1 MAVWRGAAPAVPD
14 PAAILASGRI
24 RPACRSGA
32 LSRRT
37 LLALLF
43 ASPGIAMAQ
52 QPRPQRPLQGP
63 TLSAP
68 RTLMA
73 GAMATA
79 FVSRAP
85 ANARL
90 AICRPTD
97 PPEAAIVASPLGQA
111 TVLSLPA
118 PGEVGSFE
126 WRLLGE
132 SDGKPV
138 ILLRQSLATTAPAAT
153 LAAPARV
160 ARGNPLPVRGIGPNG
175 DHDRVVLVK
184 PDAPPEAQGPNF
196 FPSENVESTLEA
208 PAEPGTYEL
217 RYVMDAPLTG
227 PRVLARREVVVE

>member
-1 MAVWRGAAPAVPD
+1 MMPT
-14 PAAILASGRI
+14 
-24 RPACRSGA
+24 
-32 LSRRT
+32 RRT
-37 LLALLF
+37 ALALLLS
-43 ASPGIAMAQ
+43 AGSPVLAQ
-52 QPRPQRPLQGP
+52 QPRPQQRPPQGP
-63 TLSAP
+63 SLSAP

-79 FVSRAP
+79 FISRAP

-90 AICRPTD
+90 AISRPTD

-118 PGEVGSFE
+118 PGEVGSYE

-132 SDGKPV
+132 ADGKPM
-138 ILLRQSLATTAPAAT
+138 ILLRQPLMTTAPSAT

-175 DHDRVVLVK
+175 DRDRVVLVK

-196 FPSENVESTLEA
+196 FPAENVESTLEA

-227 PRVLARREVVVE
+227 PRVLARRELVVE

>member
-1 MAVWRGAAPAVPD
+1 
-14 PAAILASGRI
+14 
-24 RPACRSGA
+24 
-32 LSRRT
+32 
-37 LLALLF
+37 
-43 ASPGIAMAQ
+43 MAQ
-52 QPRPQRPLQGP
+52 QPRPQRPPQGP
-63 TLSAP
+63 ALSAP

-73 GAMATA
+73 GSMATA

-90 AICRPTD
+90 AISRPTD
-97 PPEAAIVASPLGQA
+97 PPDAAIIAGPLGQA

-118 PGEVGSFE
+118 PGEVATFE
-126 WRLLGE
+126 LRLLGE
-132 SDGKPV
+132 SDGRPV
-138 ILLRQSLATTAPAAT
+138 ILLRQPLTTTTPAAT

-175 DHDRVVLVK
+175 DRDRVVLVK
-184 PDAPPEAQGPNF
+184 PGAPPDEQGPNF
-196 FPSENVESTLEA
+196 FPAENVESTLEA

>member
-1 MAVWRGAAPAVPD
+1 MAAKCGPAPAVPNS
-14 PAAILASGRI
+14 AIATASG
-24 RPACRSGA
+24 G
-32 LSRRT
+32 LLTRRT
-37 LLALLF
+37 LLALLL
-43 ASPGIAMAQ
+43 AGQGTAMAQ
-52 QPRPQRPLQGP
+52 QPRPQQRPPQGP
-63 TLSAP
+63 SLSAP

-90 AICRPTD
+90 ALSRPGD

-118 PGEVGSFE
+118 PGEVGAFE

-132 SDGKPV
+132 SEGKPV
-138 ILLRQSLATTAPAAT
+138 VLLRQPLATTTPSAT

-175 DHDRVVLVK
+175 DRDRVVLVK
-184 PDAPPEAQGPNF
+184 PDVPPEAQGPNF
-196 FPSENVESTLEA
+196 FPAENVESTLEA

-227 PRVLARREVVVE
+227 PRVLARREILVE

>member
-1 MAVWRGAAPAVPD
+1 MMPT
-14 PAAILASGRI
+14 
-24 RPACRSGA
+24 
-32 LSRRT
+32 RRT
-37 LLALLF
+37 ALALLLS
-43 ASPGIAMAQ
+43 AGSPALAQ
-52 QPRPQRPLQGP
+52 QPRPQQRPPQGP
-63 TLSAP
+63 SLSAP

-73 GAMATA
+73 GSMATA
-79 FVSRAP
+79 FISRAP

-90 AICRPTD
+90 AISRPTD
-97 PPEAAIVASPLGQA
+97 PAEAAIVASPLGQA
-111 TVLSLPA
+111 TVMSLPA
-118 PGEVGSFE
+118 PGEVGTYE

-138 ILLRQSLATTAPAAT
+138 ILLRQPLLTTAPNAN

-175 DHDRVVLVK
+175 DRDRVVLVK

-196 FPSENVESTLEA
+196 FPAENVESTLEA
-208 PAEPGTYEL
+208 PGEPGIYEL

>member
-1 MAVWRGAAPAVPD
+1 MMPT
-14 PAAILASGRI
+14 
-24 RPACRSGA
+24 
-32 LSRRT
+32 RRT
-37 LLALLF
+37 ALALLLG
-43 ASPGIAMAQ
+43 AGSPALAQ
-52 QPRPQRPLQGP
+52 QSRPQRPPQGP
-63 TLSAP
+63 SLSAP

-79 FVSRAP
+79 FISRAP

-90 AICRPTD
+90 AIARPTD

-118 PGEVGSFE
+118 PGEIGTYE

-132 SDGKPV
+132 ADGKPV
-138 ILLRQSLATTAPAAT
+138 ILLRQPLATTAPHAT

-175 DHDRVVLVK
+175 DRDRVVLVK
-184 PDAPPEAQGPNF
+184 PDASPEAQGPNF
-196 FPSENVESTLEA
+196 FPAENVESTLEA

-227 PRVLARREVVVE
+227 PRVLAKREIVVE

>member
-1 MAVWRGAAPAVPD
+1 MPT
-14 PAAILASGRI
+14 
-24 RPACRSGA
+24 
-32 LSRRT
+32 RRT
-37 LLALLF
+37 ALVLLLGAG
-43 ASPGIAMAQ
+43 SPAMAQ
-52 QPRPQRPLQGP
+52 QPRPQRQPQGP
-63 TLSAP
+63 NLSAP

-79 FVSRAP
+79 FISRAP

-90 AICRPTD
+90 AISRPTD
-97 PPEAAIVASPLGQA
+97 PPEGAIVASPLGQA

-138 ILLRQSLATTAPAAT
+138 ILLRQPLVTTAPAAT

-160 ARGNPLPVRGIGPNG
+160 ARGNPLPARGIGPNG
-175 DHDRVVLVK
+175 DRDRVVLVK
-184 PDAPPEAQGPNF
+184 PDAPPDAQGPSF
-196 FPSENVESTLEA
+196 FPAENVESTLEA
-208 PAEPGTYEL
+208 PAEPGSYEL

>member
-1 MAVWRGAAPAVPD
+1 MMPT
-14 PAAILASGRI
+14 
-24 RPACRSGA
+24 
-32 LSRRT
+32 RRT
-37 LLALLF
+37 ALALLLS
-43 ASPGIAMAQ
+43 AGSPALAQ
-52 QPRPQRPLQGP
+52 QSRPQQRPPQGP
-63 TLSAP
+63 SLSAP

-90 AICRPTD
+90 AISRPTD

-118 PGEVGSFE
+118 PGEIGAYE

-138 ILLRQSLATTAPAAT
+138 ILLRQPLATTAPSAT

-175 DHDRVVLVK
+175 DRDRVVLVK
-184 PDAPPEAQGPNF
+184 PGAPPEAQGPNF
-196 FPSENVESTLEA
+196 FPAENVESTLEA

>member
-1 MAVWRGAAPAVPD
+1 MMPT
-14 PAAILASGRI
+14 
-24 RPACRSGA
+24 
-32 LSRRT
+32 RRT
-37 LLALLF
+37 ALVLF
-43 ASPGIAMAQ
+43 LSAGSPAMAQ
-52 QPRPQRPLQGP
+52 QPRPQQRPPPGP
-63 TLSAP
+63 SLSAP

-90 AICRPTD
+90 AISRPTD
-97 PPEAAIVASPLGQA
+97 PPEAAIVASPLGQL

-118 PGEVGSFE
+118 PGEVGTFE
-126 WRLLGE
+126 LRLLGE
-132 SDGKPV
+132 ADDKPI
-138 ILLRQSLATTAPAAT
+138 ILLRQPLATTAPAAT

-175 DHDRVVLVK
+175 DRDRVVLVK
-184 PDAPPEAQGPNF
+184 PDAPPEARGPNF
-196 FPSENVESTLEA
+196 FPAENVESTLEA

>member
-1 MAVWRGAAPAVPD
+1 MMPT
-14 PAAILASGRI
+14 
-24 RPACRSGA
+24 
-32 LSRRT
+32 RRT
-37 LLALLF
+37 TLALLLG
-43 ASPGIAMAQ
+43 AGTPAMAQ
-52 QPRPQRPLQGP
+52 QPRPQRPPQGP
-63 TLSAP
+63 SLSAP

-90 AICRPTD
+90 AISRPTD
-97 PPEAAIVASPLGQA
+97 PPEGAIVAAPLGQV

-118 PGEVGSFE
+118 PGEVGTFE
-126 WRLLGE
+126 LRLLGE
-132 SDGKPV
+132 KDGKPV
-138 ILLRQSLATTAPAAT
+138 ILLRQPLLTTAPAAT

-160 ARGNPLPVRGIGPNG
+160 ARGNPLPARGIGPNG
-175 DHDRVVLVK
+175 DRDRVVLVK

-196 FPSENVESTLEA
+196 FPAENVESTLEA

-227 PRVLARREVVVE
+227 PRVLARREVIVE

>member
-1 MAVWRGAAPAVPD
+1 MMPT
-14 PAAILASGRI
+14 
-24 RPACRSGA
+24 
-32 LSRRT
+32 RRT
-37 LLALLF
+37 ALALLLS
-43 ASPGIAMAQ
+43 AGSPALAQ
-52 QPRPQRPLQGP
+52 QPRPQQRPPQGP
-63 TLSAP
+63 SLSAP

-79 FVSRAP
+79 FISRAP

-90 AICRPTD
+90 AISRPTD

-118 PGEVGSFE
+118 PGEVGSYE

-132 SDGKPV
+132 ADGKPM
-138 ILLRQSLATTAPAAT
+138 ILLRQPLMTTAPSAT

-175 DHDRVVLVK
+175 DRDRVVLVK
-184 PDAPPEAQGPNF
+184 SDAPPDAQGPSF
-196 FPSENVESTLEA
+196 FPAENVESTLEA

-227 PRVLARREVVVE
+227 PRVLARRELVVE

>member
-1 MAVWRGAAPAVPD
+1 MMPT
-14 PAAILASGRI
+14 
-24 RPACRSGA
+24 
-32 LSRRT
+32 RRT
-37 LLALLF
+37 ALVLLF
-43 ASPGIAMAQ
+43 SAGTPAMAQ
-52 QPRPQRPLQGP
+52 QPRPQRPPQGP
-63 TLSAP
+63 SLSAP

-90 AICRPTD
+90 AISRPTD
-97 PPEAAIVASPLGQA
+97 PPEAAIVAAPLGQV

-118 PGEVGSFE
+118 PGEVGTFE
-126 WRLLGE
+126 LRLLGE

-138 ILLRQSLATTAPAAT
+138 ILLRQPLLTTAPSAT

-160 ARGNPLPVRGIGPNG
+160 ARGNPLPARGIGPNG
-175 DHDRVVLVK
+175 DRDRVVLVR

-196 FPSENVESTLEA
+196 FPAENVESTLEA

>member
-1 MAVWRGAAPAVPD
+1 MMPT
-14 PAAILASGRI
+14 
-24 RPACRSGA
+24 
-32 LSRRT
+32 RRT
-37 LLALLF
+37 ILALLLC
-43 ASPGIAMAQ
+43 AGSPAMAQ
-52 QPRPQRPLQGP
+52 QPRPQQRQPQGP
-63 TLSAP
+63 SLSAP

-73 GAMATA
+73 GAMATV

-85 ANARL
+85 ANAHL
-90 AICRPTD
+90 AISRPGD
-97 PPEAAIVASPLGQA
+97 PPDAAIVASPLGQVPA
-111 TVLSLPA
+111 LSLPA

-138 ILLRQSLATTAPAAT
+138 VLLRQPLVTTEPAAT

-175 DHDRVVLVK
+175 DRDRVVLVK

-196 FPSENVESTLEA
+196 FPAENVESTLEA
-208 PAEPGTYEL
+208 PAEPGAYEL

-227 PRVLARREVVVE
+227 SRVLARRELVVE